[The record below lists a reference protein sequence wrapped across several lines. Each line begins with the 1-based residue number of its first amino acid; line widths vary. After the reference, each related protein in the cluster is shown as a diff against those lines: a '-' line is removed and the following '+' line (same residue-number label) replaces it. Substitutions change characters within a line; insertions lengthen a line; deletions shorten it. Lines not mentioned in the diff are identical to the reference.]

1 MADAFAIAEDME
13 VVGSDGQYVGRVD
26 HLQEADIKL
35 VRKDAEGGGR
45 HHLIPVSW
53 VDRVELQELRVWLDR
68 PRDAAEAEWREAN

>member
-26 HLQEADIKL
+26 RLQEADIKL
-35 VRKDAEGGGR
+35 AAKDAEGGHR

-53 VDRVELQELRVWLDR
+53 VEKVEVQDLRVWLDR
-68 PRDAAEAEWREAN
+68 SRDAAESEWRDID

>member
-26 HLQEADIKL
+26 CLRDADVVL
-35 VRKDAEGGGR
+35 AAKDAEGGHR

-53 VDRVELQELRVWLDR
+53 VDKVEAQDLRVWLDR
-68 PRDAAEAEWREAN
+68 PRDDAEREWREAD